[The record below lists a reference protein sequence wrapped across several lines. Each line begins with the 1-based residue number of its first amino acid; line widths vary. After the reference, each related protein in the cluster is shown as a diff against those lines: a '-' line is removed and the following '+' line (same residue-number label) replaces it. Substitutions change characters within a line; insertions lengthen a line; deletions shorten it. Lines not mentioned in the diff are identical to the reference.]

1 MYSYDDQNYNMLQKT
16 ILIEMLIFVFRDIDG
31 LIQ

>member
-16 ILIEMLIFVFRDIDG
+16 ILIEMLIFVFDLMPINEV
-31 LIQ
+31 